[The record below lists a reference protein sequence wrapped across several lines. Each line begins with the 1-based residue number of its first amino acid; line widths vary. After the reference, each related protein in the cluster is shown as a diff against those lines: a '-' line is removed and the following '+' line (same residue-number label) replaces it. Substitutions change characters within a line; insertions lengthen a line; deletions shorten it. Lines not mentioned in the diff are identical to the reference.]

1 VSEASR
7 VELIVLGRT
16 LAIRTDALP
25 DHVRQLAAYL
35 EERVQTVRRAGVRD
49 PVTALTLAALEITDE
64 LFRARKDRSQQE
76 GDVGQR
82 LGALRSLLEQVMES
96 GGDPV
101 APPLDPRGE
110 GRSGGAPAREGP

>member
-1 VSEASR
+1 VSEPSR
-7 VELIVLGRT
+7 VELTVLGRT

-35 EERVQTVRRAGVRD
+35 EERVQAVRRAGVRD

-82 LGALRSLLEQVMES
+82 LGALRSLLEQMMES
-96 GGDPV
+96 EGDVMTPPL
-101 APPLDPRGE
+101 APPGE
-110 GRSGGAPAREGP
+110 GRAGGTPTREAP